1 VIAAQKILR
10 DDWQIEAAV
19 WSVTSFSELQRDG
32 MNSERSARLGEVTDV
47 PYVSAA
53 LNASVGPIIAATD
66 YVRAVP
72 ELIRAYVP
80 RRYVTL
86 GTDGFG
92 RSDTRQA
99 LREFFEVDRK
109 SIVIAALK
117 ALLDEG
123 FLGSDVVDKARQLYC
138 KHKPMGA
145 ASWLE

>member
-1 VIAAQKILR
+1 
-10 DDWQIEAAV
+10 
-19 WSVTSFSELQRDG
+19 VTSFTELQRDG
-32 MNSERSARLGEVTDV
+32 MAAERLARLGEASAA
-47 PYVSAA
+47 PYVTQA
-53 LNASVGPIIAATD
+53 LDASQGPIIAATD

-117 ALLDEG
+117 ALVDEG
-123 FLGSDVVDKARQLYC
+123 AIDASVLVEARNKYRGDE
-138 KHKPMGA
+138 PVGA
-145 ASWLE
+145 ASWQC